1 MILIESNNDFYFES
15 LKNLFF
21 QKNFFITSDK
31 SDKYF
36 FKIFM
41 NFKNNKLKIT
51 SFEKELVI
59 KTPISFSIIFSKLNE
74 FLINN
79 FVSIRLFNYNPIL
92 QSLSV
97 KNEVCY
103 LGIIHNQIISNLI
116 LNLEQGINKIEL
128 YRLIWPN
135 DKDIQIN
142 KLDTHITNLK
152 NKISNDLSIK
162 INFTSNAGNL
172 ILVTD

>member
-1 MILIESNNDFYFES
+1 MILIESNNDFYLES
-15 LKNLFF
+15 FKDLLVQKKFF
-21 QKNFFITSDK
+21 VTSDK

-36 FKIFM
+36 FKISM
-41 NFKNNKLKIT
+41 IFKNNKLKIT
-51 SFEKELVI
+51 SFDKELVI

-79 FVSIRLFNYNPIL
+79 YISIRIFNYNPIL

-97 KNEVCY
+97 NNEVCY
-103 LGIIHNQIISNLI
+103 LGIIHNQIMSNLI
-116 LNLEQGINKIEL
+116 LNLEQGINKIKL

-135 DKDIQIN
+135 DKDIHIN

-152 NKISNDLSIK
+152 NKISDDLSVK
-162 INFTSNAGNL
+162 LNFTSNVGNL
-172 ILVTD
+172 ILVID